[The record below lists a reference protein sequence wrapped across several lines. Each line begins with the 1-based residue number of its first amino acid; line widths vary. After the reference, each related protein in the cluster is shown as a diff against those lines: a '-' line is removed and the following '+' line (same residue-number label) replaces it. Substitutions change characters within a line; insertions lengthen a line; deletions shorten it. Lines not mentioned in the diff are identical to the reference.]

1 MPSVLDRIL
10 GRKLKPEVLKPEEPN
25 KVEEMMLKDLSES
38 IKQPDPQAR
47 KHEEVD
53 RDSDV

>member
-25 KVEEMMLKDLSES
+25 KVEEEMLKDLSEP
-38 IKQPDPQAR
+38 IKQPDA
-47 KHEEVD
+47 
-53 RDSDV
+53 